1 MAGVVFDYSLWS
13 LSYPELSGSVKAAL
27 AGAYFTEATLFLDN
41 TDRSRVTDLGQRGML
56 LNMLTAHIAALNAP
70 PSLVLPSGWFKPK
83 RVIDVYVDGDVKVR
97 LTELLDRGSDYE
109 RVAYEMVS

>member
-1 MAGVVFDYSLWS
+1 MLGQVRWLVQNDAGDLFAGVRLLPGLPAATAVRPTGLNVMGAKYVQALSLT
-13 LSYPELSGSVKAAL
+13 SVAAL
-27 AGAYFTEATLFLDN
+27 K
-41 TDRSRVTDLGQRGML
+41 
-56 LNMLTAHIAALNAP
+56 AP

-83 RVIDVYVDGDVKVR
+83 RVIEVYVDGDVKVR